1 MPRNGPVSLAA
12 TFNKDLTNSNYN
24 NNKPLIPMNIPFN
37 SSGRSRQDRG
47 AEVELRLVVAM
58 ATAAAPAATLQS
70 AFENHVAAFKILPK
84 GPRLPLA

>member
-1 MPRNGPVSLAA
+1 M
-12 TFNKDLTNSNYN
+12 
-24 NNKPLIPMNIPFN
+24 
-37 SSGRSRQDRG
+37 
-47 AEVELRLVVAM
+47 ELRLVVAM